1 MSSSDENA
9 DSAESMSREQIQEML
24 ARAVRLYAAKV
35 EESGDFPAI
44 PPAALTATDAMIA
57 SSALLRAVNVQLF
70 ELGMWQA
77 WSH

>member
-1 MSSSDENA
+1 MSSSDE
-9 DSAESMSREQIQEML
+9 SVPGAESMTREEIQEML

-35 EESGDFPAI
+35 EESGDFPATQ
-44 PPAALTATDAMIA
+44 PAALTATDAMIA